1 MKETKIMT
9 TEQLSKEEYKTFCD
23 HFNTEDNGRVNAFL
37 KDMHLVV
44 LGVDK
49 THKCIDVV
57 LKVEK
62 DASKELKQVID
73 ALHCFLE
80 DLNKESNDADLVPA
94 DDEEKNKYF
103 FIGIHGNHTHVE
115 GTIHPIV
122 VKAIL
127 DEVLKGLDEVSE
139 G

>member
-1 MKETKIMT
+1 MKETKIIT

-23 HFNTEDNGRVNAFL
+23 HFNTKGNGRVNAFL
-37 KDMHLVV
+37 NDMHLVV
-44 LGVDK
+44 LSVDK
-49 THKCIDVV
+49 THKCINVV

-80 DLNKESNDADLVPA
+80 DLNKESNDAGHMPA
-94 DDEEKNKYF
+94 NNEEQSNRQGYF
-103 FIGIHGNHTHVE
+103 FIGICGKEFHIE
-115 GTIHPIV
+115 GTIPPII

-127 DEVLKGLDEVSE
+127 DEISE
-139 G
+139 I

>member
-9 TEQLSKEEYKTFCD
+9 TEQLSKEEYKTFCE
-23 HFNTEDNGRVNAFL
+23 HFNAQGHGRVDAFL
-37 KDMHLVV
+37 NDMHLVV
-44 LGVDK
+44 MNVDQK
-49 THKCIDVV
+49 HKCIDVV

-80 DLNKESNDADLVPA
+80 DLNKESNNADLVPA
-94 DDEEKNKYF
+94 DDEEQNKYF
-103 FIGIHGNHTHVE
+103 FMGIHGNKTHIK
-115 GTIHPIV
+115 GNIPLTV

-127 DEVLKGLDEVSE
+127 DEISKG
-139 G
+139 

>member
-9 TEQLSKEEYKTFCD
+9 TEQLSKEEYKTFCE
-23 HFNTEDNGRVNAFL
+23 HFNAQGHGRVDAFL
-37 KDMHLVV
+37 NDMHLVV
-44 LGVDK
+44 TNVDQK
-49 THKCIDVV
+49 HKCIDVV

-62 DASKELKQVID
+62 DASKELKQAID

-80 DLNKESNDADLVPA
+80 DLNKESNNAGLMSA
-94 DDEEKNKYF
+94 DDEEQNNPHGYF
-103 FIGIHGNHTHVE
+103 FIGICGKEIHIE
-115 GTIHPIV
+115 GTIPPII

-127 DEVLKGLDEVSE
+127 NGISE